1 MIGDFEQWQVF
12 SILMLFEIDEKY
24 TSSFFYRKEYHVY
37 YFNYA
42 STRHLNLYG
51 IVDRTFPSTHF
62 WNPNTRRG
70 SSVGSMSALYANSP
84 NIEPRV
90 RLSWIFPSYAY
101 LRKASCQLLA
111 KRMGTTQ
118 TS

>member
-1 MIGDFEQWQVF
+1 MAGIFYYDAIYNRLKINFKFFFIER
-12 SILMLFEIDEKY
+12 IACLLFK
-24 TSSFFYRKEYHVY
+24 SFFNTISELVRVRSI
-37 YFNYA
+37 A
-42 STRHLNLYG
+42 PL
-51 IVDRTFPSTHF
+51 PSTHF

-111 KRMGTTQ
+111 KRIGTRH
-118 TS
+118 

>member
-1 MIGDFEQWQVF
+1 MFI
-12 SILMLFEIDEKY
+12 ILIILQHDITACMG
-24 TSSFFYRKEYHVY
+24 T
-37 YFNYA
+37 
-42 STRHLNLYG
+42 
-51 IVDRTFPSTHF
+51 VDRPLPPTHF

-101 LRKASCQLLA
+101 FSEKSKLSVTGQKN
-111 KRMGTTQ
+111 GH
-118 TS
+118 